1 MSVLSR
7 QNACDHEAVSSSVSS
22 APPPPR
28 EGEKQQVVVLLLL
41 RLLPCGRACRPCH
54 RTARPRTPA
63 GTAYR
68 AWKTARS
75 PVRFP
80 PPCRFRI
87 RRPPRSRQTP
97 VRRSAREST
106 RRQPHSTSR
115 DRPHGRPKTT
125 RNTAGGRCRSA
136 PFCPPLSE
144 AALRTGCSRSA
155 ADTAPRRPDENA
167 PTLRSA
173 RPQAQCSRANA
184 RQNRRER
191 SRSTQRESSSTSISQ
206 PIQQF
211 SVQSEPMHRNA
222 L

>member
-1 MSVLSR
+1 M
-7 QNACDHEAVSSSVSS
+7 
-22 APPPPR
+22 
-28 EGEKQQVVVLLLL
+28 
-41 RLLPCGRACRPCH
+41 PCGRACRPCH

-63 GTAYR
+63 GTAHR

-75 PVRFP
+75 RVRFP

-97 VRRSAREST
+97 VRRSARVST

-144 AALRTGCSRSA
+144 AALHTGCSRSA

-167 PTLRSA
+167 PALRSA
-173 RPQAQCSRANA
+173 RPQAQYSRANA

-191 SRSTQRESSSTSISQ
+191 SRSTQGNPRLRRSPSRYSSFPCSPSRCTGMPCNTQDGEYSPS
-206 PIQQF
+206 
-211 SVQSEPMHRNA
+211 
-222 L
+222 